1 MQLPFYFLMQDFR
14 KLAASPL
21 RIATQ
26 DVMAGK
32 REVKLH
38 TGASFPIVGLG
49 TCSEKGK
56 VGDAVKTAIDAGY
69 RHIDCAPIY
78 FNENE
83 IGSALQEKLGKV
95 CKREEIF
102 ITSKLWNTKHAAA
115 DVRPACVQTL
125 KDLQLDYLDLYLI
138 HWPMGFKGGDDPL
151 PRNPDGSMIYSDVHY
166 TETWTAME
174 KLVEEG
180 LVKHIGLSNFNIEQI
195 DKVCCN
201 SITCMGKPHSVP
213 FLFKGLVTADPEGSV
228 MDRT

>member
-1 MQLPFYFLMQDFR
+1 
-14 KLAASPL
+14 
-21 RIATQ
+21 
-26 DVMAGK
+26 MAGK
-32 REVKLH
+32 REIKLH

-49 TCSEKGK
+49 TWNSSDQGK
-56 VGDAVKTAIDAGY
+56 VGEAVKTAIDAGY
-69 RHIDCAPIY
+69 RHIDCAAIY

-125 KDLQLDYLDLYLI
+125 KDLQLDYLDLYLM
-138 HWPMGFKGGDDPL
+138 HWAMGFKGGDDPM
-151 PRNPDGSMIYSDVHY
+151 PKNPDGSIAYSDIHY
-166 TETWTAME
+166 TETWAAME

-195 DKVCCN
+195 DKVCCHVF
-201 SITCMGKPHSVP
+201 IVPHGHGQTAV
-213 FLFKGLVTADPEGSV
+213 LFKGGLVIADPLKRHPEEGTR
-228 MDRT
+228 DWLHQNCQ